1 MILITGSNGQ
11 LGTELRKLLDEQSVA
26 YIATDSVEMDITDK
40 SAVEAVFKEVKPTV
54 VYHCAAYTAVDKAED
69 EGKEI
74 NTLINETG
82 TKNVAEAAEAAG
94 ATFFYVSTDYVFDG
108 LNQEQYQVND
118 PANPQNEYG
127 RAKYAGEKIVQSISS
142 KYYIIRTSW
151 VFGEFGNNFVYTMR
165 RLAES
170 YPKLTVVNDQVGRP
184 TWTRTLAQFLLH
196 LNDVKAEY
204 GIYHLSNDNSCSWYE
219 FPSEILKDSDVEVSP
234 VPSEQYPQKAYRP
247 KHSIMDLSK
256 AKATGFNIPTWQEAL
271 RTFLVDLEKVS
282 KQNRIDITMSNGS
295 YSRKFQFVTRMM

>member
-11 LGTELRKLLDEQSVA
+11 LGTDLRKLLDEKSVA
-26 YIATDSVEMDITDK
+26 YKATDSAEMDITDK
-40 SAVEAVFKEVKPTV
+40 SAVDAVFKEVNPTV

-69 EGKEI
+69 EGKEL
-74 NTLINETG
+74 NTLINEMG
-82 TKNVAEAAEAAG
+82 TKNVAEAAEAVG
-94 ATFFYVSTDYVFDG
+94 ATLFYVSTDYVFDG

-127 RAKYAGEKIVQSISS
+127 RAKYAGEQIVQSISS

-184 TWTRTLAQFLLH
+184 TWTRTLAEFLLH
-196 LNDVKAEY
+196 LDDVKAEY
-204 GIYHLSNDNSCSWYE
+204 GTYHLSNDNSCSWYE
-219 FPSEILKDSDVEVSP
+219 FAREILKDSAVEVSP
-234 VPSEQYPQKAYRP
+234 VTSEQYPQKAYRP

-256 AKATGFNIPTWQEAL
+256 AKATGFKIPTWQEAL
-271 RTFLVDLEKVS
+271 GLF
-282 KQNRIDITMSNGS
+282 ITSLNS
-295 YSRKFQFVTRMM
+295 